1 MKKILAG
8 ATLLLCVGL
17 STSYAQTAATSA
29 PAPAASTSKAVLTF
43 TADTYDFGSIP
54 QGTPVNHVF
63 SFKNTGTEP
72 LVITSV
78 TASCGCTTPEWPREP
93 VRPGATASI
102 KAIFNAAAMGPF
114 TKTISVVSNA
124 NPNQKVLIIKGEV
137 KTAPATAA
145 TKAAAPVQQA
155 APKKN

>member
-29 PAPAASTSKAVLTF
+29 PAPAASTSKAALTF

-54 QGTPVNHVF
+54 QGTPVSHVF

-72 LVITSV
+72 LILSAVN
-78 TASCGCTTPEWPREP
+78 ASCGCTTPEWPREP
-93 VRPGATASI
+93 IKPGGTATI
-102 KAIFNAAAMGPF
+102 KATYNAAAMGVF
-114 TKTISVVSNA
+114 TKTITVVSNA

-137 KTAPATAA
+137 KATPATAA
-145 TKAAAPVQQA
+145 TKPAAPVQQA

>member
-17 STSYAQTAATSA
+17 SSGYAQTAAA
-29 PAPAASTSKAVLTF
+29 PAQAPAASTSKAVLTF

-78 TASCGCTTPEWPREP
+78 TASCGCTTPEWPKEP
-93 VRPGATASI
+93 VRPGATATI

-137 KTAPATAA
+137 KTAPTTAA
-145 TKAAAPVQQA
+145 AKAAPVQQA